1 LSTRVTFLGEHVGR
15 SVDLE
20 AAFGAHAGRVYTYFR
35 RMVPGRETARDL
47 AQETFVRAIRAAPR
61 YRGDAPVE
69 AWLLGIARNV
79 FREWLRHHR
88 EDPVDELSQGTSR
101 PAVEEPEPLERL
113 DVERLLLRLEP
124 EHREVLVL
132 RFVLDLA
139 GEEVAEMLGIS
150 HDAVR
155 QRVARAKAQFRER
168 WEG

>member
-1 LSTRVTFLGEHVGR
+1 VGR

-47 AQETFVRAIRAAPR
+47 AQETFLRAIRAAPR
-61 YRGDAPVE
+61 YRGEAPVE

-79 FREWLRHHR
+79 FREWLRHRR
-88 EDPVDELSQGTSR
+88 EDPVEDLAQETSAHV
-101 PAVEEPEPLERL
+101 AVEESEPLERL

-132 RFVLDLA
+132 RFVLDLS
-139 GEEVAEMLGIS
+139 GEEAAEVLGIS

-155 QRVARAKAQFRER
+155 QRLARAKAEFRER
-168 WEG
+168 WEA